1 MTLCVYAVAGRTAR
15 VAATGIAGERL
26 QVYRHSS
33 LAAIAG
39 VLKSRP
45 AASAI
50 HLRSYDEVMRRL
62 GTRLPAL
69 LPARF
74 GTCFADQEE
83 LLFVLRS
90 RRVTL
95 QRALAHVRNRV
106 QMTVRL
112 VDAPREAPARQER
125 VAFESG
131 TAYLQNRADAAAR
144 DRDVAG
150 FGAIGE
156 AVGRWLRD
164 ERIERS
170 GPIVTVYHLI
180 PRSSAEAYRRAAT
193 RAAAAA
199 GLRII
204 VTGPYP
210 AYAFADNW

>member
-1 MTLCVYAVAGRTAR
+1 VTLCVYAVAGRTAR
-15 VAATGIAGERL
+15 VSATGIDGERL

-39 VLKSRP
+39 MLKRRP
-45 AASAI
+45 AASATS
-50 HLRSYDEVMRRL
+50 LRSYDETMRRL
-62 GTRLPAL
+62 AVHMPAL

-74 GTCFADQEE
+74 GTCFADREE

-106 QMTVRL
+106 QMTVR
-112 VDAPREAPARQER
+112 VVNAPREVPARHQR
-125 VAFESG
+125 VMFESG
-131 TAYLQNRADAAAR
+131 TAYLHDRADAAAR
-144 DRDVAG
+144 DREVAG
-150 FGAIGE
+150 FAPIRD

-164 ERIERS
+164 ERIERR
-170 GPIVTVYHLI
+170 GRIVTVYHLI
-180 PRSSAEAYRRAAT
+180 PRTSAEAYRRAAM